1 MGEGSEYQRFRR
13 VLLGYDGS
21 DSAKDALAF
30 ATEEAERR
38 QARLLIAYA
47 WTVPEF
53 GYGPT
58 PSTVDELEAAGRSLL
73 EEAESVVKQRSPH
86 LDVEISLTEGNPA
99 SRLIELCEQADLLVV
114 GARGHGGFTSL
125 LLGSVSDQLVHHA
138 PIPVVVVRR
147 RS

>member
-1 MGEGSEYQRFRR
+1 MAEATFTEHRR
-13 VLLGYDGS
+13 VVVGYDGS
-21 DSAKDALAF
+21 ESGRLALQF
-30 ATEEAERR
+30 AAEEAKRR
-38 QARLLIAYA
+38 RSTLAIVYS

-58 PSTVDELEAAGRSLL
+58 PSAVEELEAAGRALL
-73 EEAESVVKQRSPH
+73 DDATAQVRALEPDLELETV
-86 LDVEISLTEGNPA
+86 LEEGNPA
-99 SRLIELCEQADLLVV
+99 SRLIEQCETADLLVV

-147 RS
+147 RA

>member
-1 MGEGSEYQRFRR
+1 MAKVEEFTRFGR

-21 DSAKDALAF
+21 SSARIALSF
-30 ATEEAERR
+30 AVEEAARR
-38 QARLLIAYA
+38 HARLVVAYS

-58 PSTVDELEAAGRSLL
+58 PSAVEELEAAGHALLDEAVAAAKEQDASLEVETVL
-73 EEAESVVKQRSPH
+73 E
-86 LDVEISLTEGNPA
+86 EGNPA

-125 LLGSVSDQLVHHA
+125 LLGSVSDQLVHHS
-138 PIPVVVVRR
+138 PIPVVVVRQR
-147 RS
+147 A